1 MATSGEDS
9 LLVYTYENVLL
20 HYIFVS
26 SSKTVKLAQVGQ
38 IAFHGIIRA
47 PPRVRA
53 ISWILPE
60 EQRGMSSILS
70 QTLSSYLYIPDNG
83 DPSHDVATASVLF
96 LVDAKLVLLQPSA
109 NEQGDLKY
117 DMRVIAH
124 NVEFYTLSREQ
135 PPSISPPGPLEDSS
149 ENSYLPVGTQGHSL
163 RDSLWYFDGISMHAW
178 PDVLDVLSSALTEH
192 GREVARTVAIETDFY
207 PLAAIVE
214 KGLLTGLESDL
225 VQRRDINFAFF
236 RLNPRTHLSIPSLL
250 RHHLAQYDSPAA
262 LHLSHSYQK
271 LPYFNH
277 ALEVLLH
284 DVLDDEVD
292 NPPESSEAALLPG
305 VLSFLSSFPTY
316 LDIVA
321 GCTRKTELR
330 SWKTLFRYLPPVA
343 ELFEESL
350 QKDMLKTAG
359 SYLLI
364 LHAFDEGSFSTRQ
377 ISTLF
382 NRATTEG
389 DWDLCKELARFLV
402 GIDETGNLLKTVLY
416 KAELRDARPHD
427 SYSSSDEG
435 ISDPSQGTN
444 LTNGV
449 SVQTS
454 DRSARNGSNG
464 SVINAGHHQGRA
476 TQDYF
481 ADPARYE

>member
-20 HYIFVS
+20 HYIFIS

-60 EQRGMSSILS
+60 EQRGMYFIPHPLS
-70 QTLSSYLYIPDNG
+70 GHLHHSDNG

-109 NEQGDLKY
+109 NEQGELKY

-149 ENSYLPVGTQGHSL
+149 ENSYLPVDAQGHSL
-163 RDSLWYFDGISMHAW
+163 RDSLWYFDGTSMHAW

-192 GREVARTVAIETDFY
+192 GREVAPTVAIETDFY
-207 PLAAIVE
+207 PLSAIVE

-262 LHLSHSYQK
+262 LHLSHFYQK

-382 NRATTEG
+382 NRATKEG

-435 ISDPSQGTN
+435 ISDPSQGID
-444 LTNGV
+444 LKNGV
-449 SVQTS
+449 SVQTY

-464 SVINAGHHQGRA
+464 SIINAGHHQGRV
-476 TQDYF
+476 QDYF

>member
-20 HYIFVS
+20 HYVFVS
-26 SSKTVKLAQVGQ
+26 SSKTVELAQVGQ

-60 EQRGMSSILS
+60 EQRGMSSIFDSLTARLRYS
-70 QTLSSYLYIPDNG
+70 DNG

-109 NEQGDLKY
+109 NEHGELKY

-135 PPSISPPGPLEDSS
+135 PPLDSSPSLFEDSS
-149 ENSYLPVGTQGHSL
+149 ETKYLPVGALGHSL
-163 RDSLWYFDGISMHAW
+163 RDSLWYFDGKSMHAW
-178 PDVLDVLSSALTEH
+178 TDVLDVLSSALTEH
-192 GREVARTVAIETDFY
+192 GREVAPTVTIATDFY
-207 PLAAIVE
+207 PLSAIVE

-225 VQRRDINFAFF
+225 VQRRDINFAFY

-271 LPYFNH
+271 LSYFNH

-292 NPPESSEAALLPG
+292 APPESSEAALLPG

-382 NRATTEG
+382 NRATNEG

-402 GIDETGNLLKTVLY
+402 GIDETGNLLKTVLFRAGL
-416 KAELRDARPHD
+416 KDAEPQD
-427 SYSSSDEG
+427 SYISPDED
-435 ISDPSQGTN
+435 ISEPSQAAMVS
-444 LTNGV
+444 NGV
-449 SVQTS
+449 AGMT
-454 DRSARNGSNG
+454 RNSSNG
-464 SVINAGHHQGRA
+464 SIINAGRDQGSSA
-476 TQDYF
+476 QDYF
-481 ADPARYE
+481 ADPARNI

>member
-1 MATSGEDS
+1 MVC
-9 LLVYTYENVLL
+9 LPFLIFFQITYPL
-20 HYIFVS
+20 H
-26 SSKTVKLAQVGQ
+26 T
-38 IAFHGIIRA
+38 
-47 PPRVRA
+47 
-53 ISWILPE
+53 
-60 EQRGMSSILS
+60 
-70 QTLSSYLYIPDNG
+70 DNG

-109 NEQGDLKY
+109 NEHGDLKY

-135 PPSISPPGPLEDSS
+135 PPSTSPPDLLEDSS
-149 ENSYLPVGTQGHSL
+149 DTNYLPAGALGHSL
-163 RDSLWYFDGISMHAW
+163 RDSLWYFDGTSMHVW

-192 GREVARTVAIETDFY
+192 GREVAPTVAITTDFY
-207 PLAAIVE
+207 PLSAIVE

-225 VQRRDINFAFF
+225 VQRRDINFAFY
-236 RLNPRTHLSIPSLL
+236 RLNARTHLSIPSLL

-292 NPPESSEAALLPG
+292 APPESSEAALLPG

-330 SWKTLFRYLPPVA
+330 SWKTLFRYLPPVS

-350 QKDMLKTAG
+350 RKDMLKTAG

-364 LHAFDEGSFSTRQ
+364 LHAFDEGSFSARQ
-377 ISTLF
+377 TSTLF
-382 NRATTEG
+382 QRAKNEG
-389 DWDLCKELARFLV
+389 DWGLCKELARFLV
-402 GIDETGNLLKTVLY
+402 GIDETGNLLKNVLFR
-416 KAELRDARPHD
+416 AGLRQPEPDD
-427 SYSSSDEG
+427 SYDSSDEAD
-435 ISDPSQGTN
+435 SKPSHEATVS
-444 LTNGV
+444 NGV
-449 SVQTS
+449 SLQTP
-454 DRSARNGSNG
+454 DRSEGNSSDGS
-464 SVINAGHHQGRA
+464 IIIAGRDPGPSA
-476 TQDYF
+476 QDYF
-481 ADPARYE
+481 ADSARYS

>member
-26 SSKTVKLAQVGQ
+26 SSKAVKLAQVGQ

-60 EQRGMSSILS
+60 EQRGVFSVLDSLPACLHTS
-70 QTLSSYLYIPDNG
+70 DNG

-109 NEQGDLKY
+109 NEQGELKY

-135 PPSISPPGPLEDSS
+135 PPSIPPRGPLEDSS
-149 ENSYLPVGTQGHSL
+149 ENSYLPVDTLGHSL

-192 GREVARTVAIETDFY
+192 GREVAPTVAIATDFY
-207 PLAAIVE
+207 PLSAIVE

-225 VQRRDINFAFF
+225 VQRRDINFAFY

-292 NPPESSEAALLPG
+292 TPPESAEAALLPG

-350 QKDMLKTAG
+350 QQDMLKTAG

-382 NRATTEG
+382 NRATKEG

-402 GIDETGNLLKTVLY
+402 GIDETGNLLKTVLF
-416 KAELRDARPHD
+416 KAGLRDDEPHD

-435 ISDPSQGTN
+435 ISEGTN
-444 LTNGV
+444 VSNGV
-449 SVQTS
+449 AVRTS
-454 DRSARNGSNG
+454 ERSGRNGSTG
-464 SVINAGHHQGRA
+464 SIIHAGNNQGA
-476 TQDYF
+476 SAQDYF